1 MALRRVLW
9 IAQSVDTRLV
19 RDVRA
24 LWAILLVPVGTLILL
39 GCVIKNSSA
48 DLTIALVLADDKW
61 STTTAA
67 SNVEDALRSED
78 VSTFR
83 ADGREAAEQAV
94 RDGRAHGFVVV
105 DKALAGAVLSGDEGQ
120 VTVGVAGDSLSL
132 SRRTLEAINGALVT
146 ASLRVFQEA
155 TGVESDTDGKGVKFD
170 ATYIY
175 GGQDYG
181 AWDHLAPAL
190 LAFLPFVSMLTV
202 ALVQFTARRAQRSM
216 ERLMATA
223 LRRGELVLG
232 HALGNGVIAP
242 IEVGALLLVVTLI
255 LKTHFAGNLSAV
267 FILTTAGSLAALNL
281 GLLLSFFARS
291 EAEAMQMLPLVVV
304 PQAVLSGVIFPLET
318 LPGALRGVA
327 LFLPLTYAVSALRDV
342 MIKGDGLLDPGVAR
356 DLVVLVGF
364 AAFFAV
370 LGAHTLRRE
379 VA

>member
-1 MALRRVLW
+1 LRRVLR
-9 IAQSVDTRLV
+9 IAQSVVTRLL

-24 LWAILLVPVGTLILL
+24 LWAILLIPVATFLL
-39 GCVIKNSSA
+39 VGYAVRYSGA
-48 DLTIALVLADDKW
+48 DLTVALVIGDDKW

-67 SNVEDALRSED
+67 SNLEEALHSQD
-78 VSTFR
+78 ILTFR
-83 ADGREAAEQAV
+83 ADDREAAEQAV

-105 DKALAGAVLSGDEGQ
+105 DKALAGAVLSGDGGQ
-120 VTVGVAGDSLSL
+120 VTVGVAGDSLPL
-132 SRRTLEAINGALVT
+132 SRRTLEAIGGALVT

-155 TGVESDTDGKGVKFD
+155 TGVERGAAEEGVEFD

-175 GGQDYG
+175 GSGDYD

-190 LAFLPFVSMLTV
+190 LAFLPFLSMLTV
-202 ALVQFTARRAQRSM
+202 TLVASTARRAQRSI

-223 LRRGELVLG
+223 VRRGELTLGNVLG
-232 HALGNGVIAP
+232 YGVIIP
-242 IEVGALLLVVTLI
+242 IQVGALLLVATLI
-255 LKTHFAGNLSAV
+255 LRAHFAGNLGAV
-267 FILTTAGSLAALNL
+267 FILTTASSLGALNL
-281 GLLLSFFARS
+281 GLLLSSFARS
-291 EAEAMQMLPLVVV
+291 EAQAMQMLPLIVM
-304 PQAVLSGVIFPLET
+304 PQGVLCGVIFPLET
-318 LPGALRGVA
+318 LPGVLRDVA
-327 LFLPLTYAVSALRDV
+327 LFLPVTYAVSALRDV